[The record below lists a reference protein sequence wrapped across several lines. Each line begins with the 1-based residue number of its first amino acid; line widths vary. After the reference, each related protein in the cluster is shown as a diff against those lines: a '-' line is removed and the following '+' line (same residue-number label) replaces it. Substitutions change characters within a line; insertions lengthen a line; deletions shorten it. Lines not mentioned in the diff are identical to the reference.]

1 MRLRRVLVIGLAVLA
16 AGCSSSHTGF
26 ATVVDGSGGLVP
38 GPALTPVI
46 ATADVVMCRQL
57 EAYPPFKT
65 IPAAKRYARWLLRQS
80 AMPLIPSRLSHA
92 MTREGTDLLAYLSG
106 PTTQRQV
113 TTLDADEPQA
123 VWSFVT
129 RAGMDLQAYLS
140 GPTTQRQVRRDA
152 AALQAVC
159 ASYGVTG

>member
-1 MRLRRVLVIGLAVLA
+1 MRLRHVPVIGLAVLA

-65 IPAAKRYARWLLRQS
+65 IPAAKRYARWLLTQS

-92 MTREGTDLLAYLSG
+92 MTREGTDLLAYLSV
-106 PTTQRQV
+106 TTQRQV
-113 TTLDADEPQA
+113 TTLDADGPQA
-123 VWSFVT
+123 VFVT
-129 RAGMDLQAYLS
+129 RAGMDLQADLS